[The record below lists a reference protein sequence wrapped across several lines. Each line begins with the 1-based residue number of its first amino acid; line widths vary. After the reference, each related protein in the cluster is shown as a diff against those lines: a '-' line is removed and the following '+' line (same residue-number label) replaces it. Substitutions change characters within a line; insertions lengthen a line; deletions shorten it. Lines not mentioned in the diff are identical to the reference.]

1 MMRRGRLHWA
11 EMEKRRPVLIL
22 SPESRNERASDL
34 IVVPCSAV
42 LRGGPWHVR
51 LARGEGGLA
60 RPSVLL
66 CEQITTILKRRVD
79 PEPLGPLLTT
89 TRMAEVE
96 RAVLLAI
103 GILEPPALHPAF
115 GASY

>member
-1 MMRRGRLHWA
+1 MMRRGHLHWA
-11 EMEKRRPVLIL
+11 EMDKRRPVLIL

-34 IVVPCSAV
+34 IVLPCSTV

-66 CEQITTILKRRVD
+66 CEQITTMLKRRVS
-79 PEPLGPLLTT
+79 PEPIGSPLTA

-103 GILEPPALHPAF
+103 GIVEPPPISPAL
-115 GASY
+115 GA

>member
-22 SPESRNERASDL
+22 SPESRNELASDL
-34 IVVPCSAV
+34 IVVPCSTV
-42 LRGGPWHVR
+42 LRGGPWHIR
-51 LARGEGGLA
+51 LSRGEGGLA

-66 CEQITTILKRRVD
+66 CEQITTMVKKRVN
-79 PEPLGPLLTT
+79 PEPLGPPLTT

-103 GILEPPALHPAF
+103 GIVGPPTIHPAL
-115 GASY
+115 GA

>member
-11 EMEKRRPVLIL
+11 EMDKRRPVLIL

-34 IVVPCSAV
+34 IVVPCSTI

-51 LARGEGGLA
+51 LAGGEGGLA

-66 CEQITTILKRRVD
+66 CEQITTMLKRRVD
-79 PEPLGPLLTT
+79 PEPLGSPLNA

-103 GILEPPALHPAF
+103 GIVEPTTGSPLRV
-115 GASY
+115 

>member
-11 EMEKRRPVLIL
+11 EIDKRRPVLIL

-34 IVVPCSAV
+34 IVVPCSTV

-51 LARGEGGLA
+51 LGRGEGGLT

-66 CEQITTILKRRVD
+66 CEQITTMVKRRLD
-79 PEPLGPLLTT
+79 PEPLGPALTAV
-89 TRMAEVE
+89 RMAEVE

-103 GILEPPALHPAF
+103 GIIEPATHPGL
-115 GASY
+115 GA

>member
-11 EMEKRRPVLIL
+11 EMDKRRPVLIL

-34 IVVPCSAV
+34 IVVPCSTI

-51 LARGEGGLA
+51 LVRGEGGLA

-66 CEQITTILKRRVD
+66 CEQITTMLKRRVES
-79 PEPLGPLLTT
+79 EPLGPPLTA

-103 GILEPPALHPAF
+103 GIVEAPTIHPPV
-115 GASY
+115 GA

>member
-11 EMEKRRPVLIL
+11 EMDKRRPVLIL
-22 SPESRNERASDL
+22 SPESRNERAADL
-34 IVVPCSAV
+34 IVVPCSTV
-42 LRGGPWHVR
+42 LREGPWHVR

-66 CEQITTILKRRVD
+66 CEQITTMVKRRIE
-79 PEPLGPLLTT
+79 PEPLGPPITS

-103 GILEPPALHPAF
+103 GIIGPPPIDSAL
-115 GASY
+115 GA

>member
-1 MMRRGRLHWA
+1 MLRRGRLHWA

-22 SPESRNERASDL
+22 SPESRNDLASDL
-34 IVVPCSAV
+34 IVVPCSTV

-51 LARGEGGLA
+51 LARGEGGLT

-66 CEQITTILKRRVD
+66 CEQITTLLKRRVD
-79 PEPLGPLLTT
+79 PEPLGLPLSMS
-89 TRMAEVE
+89 RMAEVE

-103 GILEPPALHPAF
+103 GIIEPTPRAQVT
-115 GASY
+115 